1 MSIKFNIDR
10 PKISDQEIN
19 KNKNF
24 NELVEQFKQHSLKKA
39 NADKSWWKNKI
50 IRYSTIILG
59 ITVICSVSYLSLINN
74 QKNKRQTTS
83 TNQSIKTKNKAFIQA
98 PSQKITIPNTKYKVN
113 NNKNTTILH
122 TSNTKIKIPKNSF
135 VDKNGKDI
143 IGDVTIEY
151 KEMLDIGDVIL
162 SGIPMH
168 YDSLGHSFNFESAG
182 MFNIKGRQNNE
193 PVFIKQNKKIEIELC
208 SKNNEDVF
216 NQYYLDTVSK
226 KWNYLRKDIIIKNQL
241 SHSVQNKNEIKLNEI
256 LSQSQ
261 KLNTLKKEITIEIP
275 QKIDSVKFVCNKSI
289 DKLPKGQI
297 PYIPIKS
304 SPDKPTFKIDGSFDE
319 FPELMAFKNILFEVG
334 TENKNYSKE
343 IHDVTWS
350 NLKIK
355 QGTIKGKNYLL
366 ELSYRNKKEKL
377 IVYPVLNESDYKIA
391 QIQYE
396 NQLLTY
402 QKLLDKRLADEQRLI
417 KEMETKQKLY
427 LAEIKKKE
435 AAYNAEKLKLI
446 ERYNLEDQNE
456 LANNFKSLSNVNRT
470 TRLFQIS
477 QFGIYNSDCPHANSK
492 GIEIKPI
499 FILNETKKSL
509 KPDYIYLIN
518 HDNKMVYGLNALE
531 ATKLNYEPN
540 GNYSFCIFHKNI
552 LFICSKNAFNETINK
567 NNCQFILQSLPKMS
581 ENIIEFKKA
590 LEI

>member
-59 ITVICSVSYLSLINN
+59 ITVICSVSYLSIINN
-74 QKNKRQTTS
+74 QKNKRQAIS
-83 TNQSIKTKNKAFIQA
+83 TNQSIKTKNKAFIQT
-98 PSQKITIPNTKYKVN
+98 PSQKITIPNSKYKVN
-113 NNKNTTILH
+113 TNKNTTILH

-151 KEMLDIGDVIL
+151 KEMLDVGDVIL

-182 MFNIKGRQNNE
+182 MFNIKGHQNNE

-208 SKNNEDVF
+208 SKNNEDIF
-216 NQYYLDTVSK
+216 NQYYLDTISK

-241 SHSVQNKNEIKLNEI
+241 SHSIQNKNEIKLNEI
-256 LSQSQ
+256 LSQSK

-275 QKIDSVKFVCNKSI
+275 QKIDSVKLVCNKSI

-334 TENKNYSKE
+334 AENKNYSKE
-343 IHDVTWS
+343 IHEVTWS

-377 IVYPVLNESDYKIA
+377 IVYPVLNETDYKIA

-417 KEMETKQKLY
+417 KEMETKQKFY

-456 LANNFKSLSNVNRT
+456 LANNFKSLSNANRT

-477 QFGIYNSDCPHANSK
+477 QFGIYNSDCHHANSK
-492 GIEIKPI
+492 GVEIKPT
-499 FILNETKKSL
+499 FIINETKKSL

-540 GNYSFCIFHKNI
+540 VNYSFCVFHKNI
-552 LFICSKNAFNETINK
+552 LFICSKNNFNETINK

>member
-59 ITVICSVSYLSLINN
+59 ITVICSVSYLSIINN
-74 QKNKRQTTS
+74 QKNKRQAIS
-83 TNQSIKTKNKAFIQA
+83 TNQSIKTKNKAFIQT
-98 PSQKITIPNTKYKVN
+98 PSQKITIPNSKYKVN
-113 NNKNTTILH
+113 TNKNTTILH

-182 MFNIKGRQNNE
+182 MFNIKGHQNNE

-208 SKNNEDVF
+208 SKNNEDFF
-216 NQYYLDTVSK
+216 NQYYLDTISK

-241 SHSVQNKNEIKLNEI
+241 SNSIQNKNEIKLNEI
-256 LSQSQ
+256 LSQSK

-275 QKIDSVKFVCNKSI
+275 QKIDSVKLVCNKSI

-334 TENKNYSKE
+334 AENKNYSKE
-343 IHDVTWS
+343 IHEVTWS

-377 IVYPVLNESDYKIA
+377 IVYPVLNETDYKIA

-492 GIEIKPI
+492 GIEIKPT
-499 FILNETKKSL
+499 FIINETKKSL

-540 GNYSFCIFHKNI
+540 VNYSFCVFHKNI
-552 LFICSKNAFNETINK
+552 LFICSKNNFNETINK

>member
-1 MSIKFNIDR
+1 
-10 PKISDQEIN
+10 
-19 KNKNF
+19 
-24 NELVEQFKQHSLKKA
+24 
-39 NADKSWWKNKI
+39 
-50 IRYSTIILG
+50 
-59 ITVICSVSYLSLINN
+59 
-74 QKNKRQTTS
+74 
-83 TNQSIKTKNKAFIQA
+83 
-98 PSQKITIPNTKYKVN
+98 
-113 NNKNTTILH
+113 
-122 TSNTKIKIPKNSF
+122 
-135 VDKNGKDI
+135 
-143 IGDVTIEY
+143 
-151 KEMLDIGDVIL
+151 MLDVGDVIL

-182 MFNIKGRQNNE
+182 MFNIKGHQNNE

-208 SKNNEDVF
+208 SKNNEDIF
-216 NQYYLDTVSK
+216 NQYYLDTISK

-241 SHSVQNKNEIKLNEI
+241 SHSIQNKNEIKLNEI
-256 LSQSQ
+256 LSQSK

-275 QKIDSVKFVCNKSI
+275 QKIDSVKLVCNKSI

-334 TENKNYSKE
+334 AENKNYSKE
-343 IHDVTWS
+343 IHEVTWS

-377 IVYPVLNESDYKIA
+377 IVYPVLNETDYKIA

-417 KEMETKQKLY
+417 KEMETKQKFY

-456 LANNFKSLSNVNRT
+456 LANNFKSLSNANRT

-531 ATKLNYEPN
+531 TTKLNYEPN
-540 GNYSFCIFHKNI
+540 VNYSFCVFHKNI

>member
-1 MSIKFNIDR
+1 MSTKFNIDR

-59 ITVICSVSYLSLINN
+59 ITVICSVSYLSIINN
-74 QKNKRQTTS
+74 QKNKRQAIS
-83 TNQSIKTKNKAFIQA
+83 TNQSIKTKNKAFIQT

-151 KEMLDIGDVIL
+151 KEMLDVGDVIL

-182 MFNIKGRQNNE
+182 MFNIKGNQNNE
-193 PVFIKQNKKIEIELC
+193 PIFIKQNKKIEIELC
-208 SKNNEDVF
+208 SKNNEDIF
-216 NQYYLDTVSK
+216 NQYYLDTISK

-241 SHSVQNKNEIKLNEI
+241 SHSIQNKNEIKLNEI
-256 LSQSQ
+256 LSQSK

-275 QKIDSVKFVCNKSI
+275 QKIDSVKLVCNKSI

-334 TENKNYSKE
+334 AENKNYSKE
-343 IHDVTWS
+343 IHEVTWS

-377 IVYPVLNESDYKIA
+377 IVYPVLNEIDYKIA

-396 NQLLTY
+396 NQLQTY

-456 LANNFKSLSNVNRT
+456 LANNFKSLSNANRT

-552 LFICSKNAFNETINK
+552 LFICSKNAFNETIDK
-567 NNCQFILQSLPKMS
+567 KNCQFIIQSLPKMS